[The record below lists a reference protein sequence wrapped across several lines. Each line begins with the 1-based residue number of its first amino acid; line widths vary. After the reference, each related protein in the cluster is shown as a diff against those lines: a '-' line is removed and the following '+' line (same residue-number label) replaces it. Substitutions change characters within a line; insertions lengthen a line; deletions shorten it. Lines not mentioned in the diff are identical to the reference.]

1 MDYTQSNS
9 FVTDAGTTQRMHL
22 AAQAVPTAVSDN
34 DMNQVIWELMEIV
47 KAGGQVGAPFDK
59 AVPATYQ
66 KLLTALRAAGVFT
79 TPAQFDNTTRAAT
92 AAFVRT
98 FGASFSDVLT
108 VSAAGALANASVGG
122 NVKLAGA
129 TYTSTLPLASAVPA
143 GGRINFH
150 VTATGAVTLARAGAD
165 TLSPPVGAAVTLLAL
180 AAGDTLELTSNG
192 VSAWVITGGSL
203 ALAYASGFGS
213 SAAASGYQR
222 LPNGLIIQWGA
233 LTNTGA
239 TDTVTFPIAF
249 PNSVWSVVAGQSNGA
264 GQMPLSVVT
273 AITLSNFT
281 LKSYVGAPGAVMNAA
296 AAGQNSCYY
305 FAVGK

>member
-22 AAQAVPTAVSDN
+22 AGQAVPTAVSDN
-34 DMNQVIWELMEIV
+34 DMNMLVWELMEIV

-59 AVPATYQ
+59 ATPATYQ

-92 AAFVRT
+92 AAFVRM

-122 NVKLAGA
+122 NVKLAGT

-143 GGRINFH
+143 GGRISIH
-150 VTATGAVTLARAGAD
+150 VTATGAITLTRAGAD
-165 TLSPPVGAAVTLLAL
+165 TITPPVGAAVTSLAL

-192 VSAWVITGGSL
+192 VSAWVITGGAL
-203 ALAYASGFGS
+203 ALRYAAGFGS
-213 SAAASGYQR
+213 VQSNSGFQKLPSGLILQWGRGLASAAGS
-222 LPNGLIIQWGA
+222 
-233 LTNTGA
+233 TNI
-239 TDTVTFPIAF
+239 FPIAF
-249 PNSVWSVVAGQSNGA
+249 PTALYVVATTLAANSAGPFPTVATDLAANATLANFVGFASAGSPSMNWSAIGA
-264 GQMPLSVVT
+264 
-273 AITLSNFT
+273 
-281 LKSYVGAPGAVMNAA
+281 
-296 AAGQNSCYY
+296 
-305 FAVGK
+305 